1 MTIDLTYDNK
11 FLVINSNYP
20 KELSLL
26 KTTLTREIANA
37 WMLKKTNSSIN
48 TERCFINNFGLV
60 PVNLWLDVIKFTKD
74 CNIYCE
80 LSDKMKMYIAGF
92 SLNFDYFK
100 KYVDNLFLGAVNSKG
115 QPFVPR
121 DYQIKAAYELLKY
134 KRSTAEISTS
144 AGKTL
149 ISFIVFKFLM
159 DCKQYKKFLYIVPS
173 VDLATQSIDKY
184 KEYESY
190 LQHSNSNWSAAI
202 LKSQLKKKEKED
214 LQDFNILFG
223 TYQSLCKKPVN
234 FFTEFRTIIVDECHH
249 VATAK
254 SIKTIIDKCVNA
266 DYSMGVTGTFP
277 KRETCENLTLQS
289 YIGPLVYKL
298 TANDLINKEHAA
310 TPIYVVFDILNWAS
324 DEEKQQLY
332 FSRAQKNTEAGK
344 NDISLGSKLLRHE
357 QKFINNSYTRLKY
370 ICESIIKTKQNT
382 LVLFGDVSGGYGQR
396 IYNYI
401 KDNSDKNVYYID
413 GFTNNDSRDYYKE
426 QCANDKDGNTVIVG
440 SIYTMGEGIDIPNL
454 SAIFL
459 VNTSKSERMIRQIL
473 GRGIR
478 LAEGK
483 KNAVLFD
490 IVDDLRYSMDQN
502 NRYYENYMWQHYT
515 NRKRIYKEHNFP
527 SYTRR
532 INFE

>member
-1 MTIDLTYDNK
+1 MFVDLTYDNK
-11 FLVINSNYP
+11 FLVVNSDYP

-26 KTTLTREIANA
+26 KTTLTREIQNA

-60 PVNLWLDVIKFTKD
+60 PVNLWLDVIRFARE

-80 LSDKMKMYIAGF
+80 LSDKVKQYIAEF

-100 KYVDNLFLGAVNSKG
+100 KYVDNLFKDATNSKG
-115 QPFVPR
+115 QPFAPR
-121 DYQIKAAYELLKY
+121 EYQVKAAYELLKY

-159 DCKQYKKFLYIVPS
+159 DCKQFKKFLYIVPS
-173 VDLATQSIDKY
+173 VDLANQSIDKY

-190 LQHSNSNWSAAI
+190 LKYSNSDWSAAV
-202 LKSQLKKKEKED
+202 LKANLKKKEKED
-214 LQDFNILFG
+214 LQNFNILFG
-223 TYQSLCKKPVN
+223 TYQSLCKKPME
-234 FFTEFRTIIVDECHH
+234 FFNDFQTVIVDECHH
-249 VATAK
+249 ATAK
-254 SIKTIIDKCVNA
+254 SIKNIIAKCINA
-266 DYSMGVTGTFP
+266 NYSMGVTGTFP
-277 KRETCENLTLQS
+277 KKETCDYLTLQS

-310 TPIYVVFDILNWAS
+310 TPIYVVFDMLDWAT

-332 FSRAQKNTEAGK
+332 FARAQKGTEAGK
-344 NDISLGSKLLRHE
+344 NDISLGAKLLKNE
-357 QKFINNSYTRLKY
+357 QKFINGSYTRLKY
-370 ICESIIKTKQNT
+370 ICDSVIKTKQNS
-382 LVLFGDVSGGYGQR
+382 LVLFGDVQGGYGQR
-396 IYNYI
+396 IYDYI
-401 KDNSDKNVYYID
+401 KDNSDKNAYYID
-413 GFTNNDSRDYYKE
+413 GFTDVNTRDYYKE

-478 LAEGK
+478 LAAGK

-515 NRKRIYKEHNFP
+515 NRKHIYKEHNFP
-527 SYTRR
+527 TYTRH